1 MKSSALIHRYLAVIQ
16 IVNPT
21 SGPHFRVPKM
31 GFVLMLIYCRNN
43 YHVMGNPHFN
53 KKILTS
59 CIIISIL
66 LIGMSYSSHYIVQSI
81 SAKSSSYDKVSSSS
95 KDSSSSSSKDSSS
108 SSSKD
113 SSSSSSK
120 DSSSSK
126 SNTSSIAL
134 NALELKNE
142 TYRWQNTSKAINPTL
157 HLIANTDYLIKIKN
171 PTDTKH
177 ELIITSNGTELA
189 KSNEMKPGSNGKLN
203 LPVNSTGTLE
213 YHCEYHPDTMKG
225 TIEISS
231 K

>member
-1 MKSSALIHRYLAVIQ
+1 MD
-16 IVNPT
+16 NP
-21 SGPHFRVPKM
+21 
-31 GFVLMLIYCRNN
+31 Y
-43 YHVMGNPHFN
+43 FN
-53 KKILTS
+53 KKTLTS

-66 LIGMSYSSHYIVQSI
+66 FVGMSYSSHYLVQPI
-81 SAKSSSYDKVSSSS
+81 TAKSSSSDKGSSSS

-120 DSSSSK
+120 DSSSSS
-126 SNTSSIAL
+126 SNTTTIAL

-177 ELIITSNGTELA
+177 QLIIESNGTELA
-189 KSNEMKPGSNGKLN
+189 KSKDIIAGKNGKLN
-203 LPVNSTGTLE
+203 FANSTGTFE

-225 TIEISS
+225 IIEISS
-231 K
+231 Q

>member
-1 MKSSALIHRYLAVIQ
+1 
-16 IVNPT
+16 
-21 SGPHFRVPKM
+21 
-31 GFVLMLIYCRNN
+31 
-43 YHVMGNPHFN
+43 MGNPQLI
-53 KKILTS
+53 KKTLTS

-81 SAKSSSYDKVSSSS
+81 SAKSSSYDKASSSS

-108 SSSKD
+108 SSSA
-113 SSSSSSK
+113 
-120 DSSSSK
+120 SK

-142 TYRWQNTSKAINPTL
+142 TYRWQNTSEAINPTL

-177 ELIITSNGTELA
+177 ELIFASNGTELA
-189 KSNEMKPGSNGKLN
+189 KSNEIKPDKNGKLN
-203 LPVNSTGTLE
+203 FNANSTGTFE

-225 TIEISS
+225 IIEVTS

>member
-21 SGPHFRVPKM
+21 SGSHFRVPKM
-31 GFVLMLIYCRNN
+31 GFVSMLIYCRNN

-81 SAKSSSYDKVSSSS
+81 SAKSSSYDKGSTSS

-108 SSSKD
+108 SN
-113 SSSSSSK
+113 
-120 DSSSSK
+120 

-177 ELIITSNGTELA
+177 ELIITSNGSELA

>member
-1 MKSSALIHRYLAVIQ
+1 
-16 IVNPT
+16 
-21 SGPHFRVPKM
+21 
-31 GFVLMLIYCRNN
+31 
-43 YHVMGNPHFN
+43 MGNPQFI
-53 KKILTS
+53 KKTLTS

-95 KDSSSSSSKDSSS
+95 KDSSASN
-108 SSSKD
+108 
-113 SSSSSSK
+113 
-120 DSSSSK
+120 

-142 TYRWQNTSKAINPTL
+142 TYRWQNTSEGINPTL

-177 ELIITSNGTELA
+177 ELIIASNGTEIA
-189 KSNEMKPGSNGKLN
+189 KSNELKPGKNGKLN
-203 LPVNSTGTLE
+203 FNANSTGTFE

-225 TIEISS
+225 IIEISS
-231 K
+231 Q

>member
-1 MKSSALIHRYLAVIQ
+1 
-16 IVNPT
+16 
-21 SGPHFRVPKM
+21 M
-31 GFVLMLIYCRNN
+31 GFVSMLIYCRNN
-43 YHVMGNPHFN
+43 YHAMGNPYFN
-53 KKILTS
+53 KKTLTS

-81 SAKSSSYDKVSSSS
+81 SAKSSSYDKGSSSS

-113 SSSSSSK
+113 SSASN
-120 DSSSSK
+120 

-177 ELIITSNGTELA
+177 QLIIASNGTEIA
-189 KSNEMKPGSNGKLN
+189 KSKDIIAGKNGKLN
-203 LPVNSTGTLE
+203 FANSTGTFE

-225 TIEISS
+225 IIEISNQ
-231 K
+231 

>member
-1 MKSSALIHRYLAVIQ
+1 MDIPY
-16 IVNPT
+16 
-21 SGPHFRVPKM
+21 
-31 GFVLMLIYCRNN
+31 
-43 YHVMGNPHFN
+43 FN
-53 KKILTS
+53 KKTLTS

-66 LIGMSYSSHYIVQSI
+66 LIGMSYSSHYLVQSI
-81 SAKSSSYDKVSSSS
+81 SAKGSSYDKGSSSS

-113 SSSSSSK
+113 TSASNSS
-120 DSSSSK
+120 

-142 TYRWQNTSKAINPTL
+142 TYRWQNTSEAINPTL

-177 ELIITSNGTELA
+177 ELIIASNGTELA
-189 KSNEMKPGSNGKLN
+189 KSNEIKPGKNGKLN
-203 LPVNSTGTLE
+203 FANSTGTFE

-225 TIEISS
+225 IIEISS
-231 K
+231 Q

>member
-1 MKSSALIHRYLAVIQ
+1 MYTQ
-16 IVNPT
+16 
-21 SGPHFRVPKM
+21 
-31 GFVLMLIYCRNN
+31 
-43 YHVMGNPHFN
+43 HFN
-53 KKILTS
+53 KKTLTS

-66 LIGMSYSSHYIVQSI
+66 LIGMSYSSHYIIQSI

-113 SSSSSSK
+113 SSSSN
-120 DSSSSK
+120 

-189 KSNEMKPGSNGKLN
+189 KANEINQ
-203 LPVNSTGTLE
+203 VN
-213 YHCEYHPDTMKG
+213 
-225 TIEISS
+225 IE
-231 K
+231 KWNFQVN